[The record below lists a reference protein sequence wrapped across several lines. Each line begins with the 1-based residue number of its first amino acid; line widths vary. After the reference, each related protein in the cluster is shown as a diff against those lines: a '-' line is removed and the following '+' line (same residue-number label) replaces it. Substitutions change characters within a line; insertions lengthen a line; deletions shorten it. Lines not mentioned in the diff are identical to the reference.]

1 MKRLILKLTFAVML
15 VFMGIESADAQS
27 LVKHHGKVKNGYNFW
42 LYTPANVEKPK
53 PVVIFL
59 HGASLRGKDLNQVR
73 RYGTIDAIERGRKID
88 AYVIAPQVP
97 KGWWKPEKIINILEW
112 VKKHHNV
119 DETRVY
125 VLGMSLGGFG
135 SIDLAAQYPDKIAA
149 AMAFCG
155 GGNQKSYKGLTK
167 VPLWIIHGTA
177 DKDVEIKYSDAVV
190 KGMKKFKDGTKRLHY
205 DRIEGM
211 DHSSLAR
218 MFYMNKTYD
227 WLFKHSLTDE
237 GRNMQPVFEV
247 SKKTLTRAVYSDLK
261 RKSSVSKSKQKTTA
275 KSGSKTKSKSKAKA
289 TTNKSK
295 AKAKAATNKSK
306 AKSKSKTTTKQTSK
320 SKSSSKTTTKQASK
334 SKSTTKTTAK
344 SGTKTKTATKP
355 QPKSR

>member
-1 MKRLILKLTFAVML
+1 MKRLILKLTFAVIL
-15 VFMGIESADAQS
+15 FFMGIESADAQS
-27 LVKHHGKVKNGYNFW
+27 LVKHYGKVKNGYNFW

-59 HGASLRGKDLNQVR
+59 HGASLRGTDLNQVR

-97 KGWWKPEKIINILEW
+97 QGWWKPEKIINILEW

-177 DKDVEIKYSDAVV
+177 DKDV
-190 KGMKKFKDGTKRLHY
+190 
-205 DRIEGM
+205 
-211 DHSSLAR
+211 
-218 MFYMNKTYD
+218 
-227 WLFKHSLTDE
+227 
-237 GRNMQPVFEV
+237 
-247 SKKTLTRAVYSDLK
+247 
-261 RKSSVSKSKQKTTA
+261 
-275 KSGSKTKSKSKAKA
+275 
-289 TTNKSK
+289 
-295 AKAKAATNKSK
+295 
-306 AKSKSKTTTKQTSK
+306 
-320 SKSSSKTTTKQASK
+320 
-334 SKSTTKTTAK
+334 
-344 SGTKTKTATKP
+344 
-355 QPKSR
+355 

>member
-1 MKRLILKLTFAVML
+1 MKRWILKLTFAVML
-15 VFMGIESADAQS
+15 VFIGIESADAQS
-27 LVKHHGKVKNGYNFW
+27 LVKHYGKVKNGYNFW

-59 HGASLRGKDLNQVR
+59 HGASLRGTDLNQVR

-97 KGWWKPEKIINILEW
+97 QGWWKPEKIINILEW
-112 VKKHHNV
+112 VKKHHNI

-177 DKDVEIKYSDAVV
+177 DKDVEVKYSDAVV

-218 MFYMNKTYD
+218 MFYMKKTYD

-295 AKAKAATNKSK
+295 AKAKATTNKSK

-320 SKSSSKTTTKQASK
+320 SKSSSKTT
-334 SKSTTKTTAK
+334 AK

>member
-1 MKRLILKLTFAVML
+1 ML
-15 VFMGIESADAQS
+15 VFIGFEPANAQS
-27 LVKHHGKVKNGYNFW
+27 LVKHYGKVKNGYNFW

-59 HGASLRGKDLNQVR
+59 HGASLRGTDLNQVR

-97 KGWWKPEKIINILEW
+97 QGWWKPEKIINILEW

-218 MFYMNKTYD
+218 MFYMKKTYD

-237 GRNMQPVFEV
+237 GRKIQPVFEV
-247 SKKTLTRAVYSDLK
+247 SNKTLTRAVYSDLK
-261 RKSSVSKSKQKTTA
+261 RKGSKQKTTA
-275 KSGSKTKSKSKAKA
+275 KSGSKTKSKAKAKA
-289 TTNKSK
+289 T
-295 AKAKAATNKSK
+295 TNKSK

-320 SKSSSKTTTKQASK
+320 SKSSSKTT
-334 SKSTTKTTAK
+334 AK

>member
-1 MKRLILKLTFAVML
+1 ML
-15 VFMGIESADAQS
+15 VFIGFEPANAQS
-27 LVKHHGKVKNGYNFW
+27 LVKHYGKVKNGYNFW

-59 HGASLRGKDLNQVR
+59 HGASLRGTDLNQVR

-97 KGWWKPEKIINILEW
+97 QGWWKPEKIINILEW
-112 VKKHHNV
+112 VKKHHNI

-177 DKDVEIKYSDAVV
+177 DKDVEVKYSDAVV

-218 MFYMNKTYD
+218 MFYMKKTYD

-237 GRNMQPVFEV
+237 GRKIQPVFEV
-247 SKKTLTRAVYSDLK
+247 SNKTLTRAVYSDLK
-261 RKSSVSKSKQKTTA
+261 RKGSKQKTTA
-275 KSGSKTKSKSKAKA
+275 KSGSKTKSKAKAKA

-295 AKAKAATNKSK
+295 A
-306 AKSKSKTTTKQTSK
+306 KSKTTTKQTSK
-320 SKSSSKTTTKQASK
+320 SKSSS
-334 SKSTTKTTAK
+334 KTTAK

-355 QPKSR
+355 QPKSK

>member
-1 MKRLILKLTFAVML
+1 MKRWILKLTFAVIL
-15 VFMGIESADAQS
+15 FFMGIESADAQS
-27 LVKHHGKVKNGYNFW
+27 LVKHYGKVKNGYNFW

-59 HGASLRGKDLNQVR
+59 HGASLRGTDLNQVR

-97 KGWWKPEKIINILEW
+97 QGWWKPEKIINILEW

-218 MFYMNKTYD
+218 MFYMKKTYD

-247 SKKTLTRAVYSDLK
+247 SNKTLTRAVYSDLK
-261 RKSSVSKSKQKTTA
+261 RKGSKQKTTA

-295 AKAKAATNKSK
+295 AK
-306 AKSKSKTTTKQTSK
+306 SKSKTTTKQTSK
-320 SKSSSKTTTKQASK
+320 SKSSSKTT
-334 SKSTTKTTAK
+334 AK

-355 QPKSR
+355 QPKSK

>member
-1 MKRLILKLTFAVML
+1 
-15 VFMGIESADAQS
+15 MGIESADAQS
-27 LVKHHGKVKNGYNFW
+27 LVKHYGKVKNGYNFW

-59 HGASLRGKDLNQVR
+59 HGASLRGTDLNQVR

-119 DETRVY
+119 DESRVY

-177 DKDVEIKYSDAVV
+177 DKDVEVKYSDAVV

-218 MFYMNKTYD
+218 MFYMKKTYD

-237 GRNMQPVFEV
+237 GRKIQPVFEV
-247 SKKTLTRAVYSDLK
+247 SNKTLTRAVYSDLK
-261 RKSSVSKSKQKTTA
+261 RKGSKQKTTA
-275 KSGSKTKSKSKAKA
+275 KSGSKTKSKAKAKA
-289 TTNKSK
+289 TTNK
-295 AKAKAATNKSK
+295 AK

-320 SKSSSKTTTKQASK
+320 SKSSSKTTA
-334 SKSTTKTTAK
+334 KT
-344 SGTKTKTATKP
+344 STKTKSATKP

>member
-1 MKRLILKLTFAVML
+1 MKRWILKLTFAVML

-27 LVKHHGKVKNGYNFW
+27 LVKHNGKVKNGYNFW

-59 HGASLRGKDLNQVR
+59 HGASLRGTDLNQVR

-97 KGWWKPEKIINILEW
+97 QGWWKPEKIINILEW

-218 MFYMNKTYD
+218 MFYMKKTYD

-237 GRNMQPVFEV
+237 GRKIQPVFEV
-247 SKKTLTRAVYSDLK
+247 SNKTLTRAVYSDLK
-261 RKSSVSKSKQKTTA
+261 RKGSKQKTTA

-295 AKAKAATNKSK
+295 AK
-306 AKSKSKTTTKQTSK
+306 SKSKTTTKQTSK
-320 SKSSSKTTTKQASK
+320 SKSSS
-334 SKSTTKTTAK
+334 KTTAK

-355 QPKSR
+355 QPKSRSAGFAS

>member
-1 MKRLILKLTFAVML
+1 MKRLILKLTFAVIL
-15 VFMGIESADAQS
+15 FFMGIESADAQS
-27 LVKHHGKVKNGYNFW
+27 LVKHYGKVKNGYNFW

-59 HGASLRGKDLNQVR
+59 HGASLRGTDLNQVR

-97 KGWWKPEKIINILEW
+97 KGWWKPEKIINVLEW
-112 VKKHHNV
+112 VKKHHNI
-119 DETRVY
+119 DESRVY

-177 DKDVEIKYSDAVV
+177 DKDVEVKYSDAVV

-218 MFYMNKTYD
+218 MFYMKKTYD

-261 RKSSVSKSKQKTTA
+261 RKSSVSKSKKKTTA

-295 AKAKAATNKSK
+295 AKAK
-306 AKSKSKTTTKQTSK
+306 SKSKTTAKQTSK
-320 SKSSSKTTTKQASK
+320 SKSSSKTTTKSSTNTK
-334 SKSTTKTTAK
+334 S
-344 SGTKTKTATKP
+344 ATKP

>member
-1 MKRLILKLTFAVML
+1 MKRLILKLTFAVIL
-15 VFMGIESADAQS
+15 FFMGIESADAQS
-27 LVKHHGKVKNGYNFW
+27 LVKHYGKVKNGYNFW

-59 HGASLRGKDLNQVR
+59 HGASLRGTDLNQVR
-73 RYGTIDAIERGRKID
+73 RYGTIDAVERGRKID

-97 KGWWKPEKIINILEW
+97 KGWWKPEKIINVLEW

-119 DETRVY
+119 DESRVY

-177 DKDVEIKYSDAVV
+177 DKDVEVKYSDAVV

-218 MFYMNKTYD
+218 MFYMKKTYD

-237 GRNMQPVFEV
+237 GRNMQPVF
-247 SKKTLTRAVYSDLK
+247 
-261 RKSSVSKSKQKTTA
+261 
-275 KSGSKTKSKSKAKA
+275 
-289 TTNKSK
+289 
-295 AKAKAATNKSK
+295 
-306 AKSKSKTTTKQTSK
+306 
-320 SKSSSKTTTKQASK
+320 
-334 SKSTTKTTAK
+334 
-344 SGTKTKTATKP
+344 
-355 QPKSR
+355 

>member
-1 MKRLILKLTFAVML
+1 
-15 VFMGIESADAQS
+15 MGIESADAQS
-27 LVKHHGKVKNGYNFW
+27 LVKHYGKVKNGYNFW

-59 HGASLRGKDLNQVR
+59 HGASLRGTDLNQVR

-218 MFYMNKTYD
+218 MFYMKKTYD

-247 SKKTLTRAVYSDLK
+247 SNKTLTRAVYSDLK
-261 RKSSVSKSKQKTTA
+261 RKGSKQKTTA

-295 AKAKAATNKSK
+295 AKSK
-306 AKSKSKTTTKQTSK
+306 TTTKQTSKSKSKTTTKQTSK
-320 SKSSSKTTTKQASK
+320 SKSSSKTT
-334 SKSTTKTTAK
+334 AK

>member
-1 MKRLILKLTFAVML
+1 ML
-15 VFMGIESADAQS
+15 VFIGIESADAQS
-27 LVKHHGKVKNGYNFW
+27 LVKHYGKVKNGYNFW

-59 HGASLRGKDLNQVR
+59 HGASLRGTDLNQVR

-97 KGWWKPEKIINILEW
+97 QGWWKPEKIINILEW
-112 VKKHHNV
+112 VKKHHNI

-177 DKDVEIKYSDAVV
+177 DKDVEVKYSDAVV

-218 MFYMNKTYD
+218 MFYMKKTYD

-295 AKAKAATNKSK
+295 AKAKATTNKSK

-320 SKSSSKTTTKQASK
+320 SKSSSKTT
-334 SKSTTKTTAK
+334 AK

>member
-1 MKRLILKLTFAVML
+1 ML
-15 VFMGIESADAQS
+15 VFIGIESADAQS
-27 LVKHHGKVKNGYNFW
+27 LVKHYGKVKNGYNFW

-59 HGASLRGKDLNQVR
+59 HGASLRGTDLNQVR

-97 KGWWKPEKIINILEW
+97 QGWWKPEKIINILEW

-218 MFYMNKTYD
+218 MFYMKKTYD

-237 GRNMQPVFEV
+237 GRKIQPVFEV
-247 SKKTLTRAVYSDLK
+247 SNKTLTRAIYSDLK
-261 RKSSVSKSKQKTTA
+261 RKGSKQKTTA
-275 KSGSKTKSKSKAKA
+275 KSGSKTKSKAKAKA
-289 TTNKSK
+289 T
-295 AKAKAATNKSK
+295 TNKSK

-320 SKSSSKTTTKQASK
+320 SKSTS
-334 SKSTTKTTAK
+334 KTTAK

>member
-1 MKRLILKLTFAVML
+1 ML
-15 VFMGIESADAQS
+15 VFIGIESADAQS
-27 LVKHHGKVKNGYNFW
+27 LVKHYGKVKNGYNFW

-59 HGASLRGKDLNQVR
+59 HGASLRGTDLNQVR

-97 KGWWKPEKIINILEW
+97 QGWWKPEKIINILEW

-218 MFYMNKTYD
+218 MFYMKKTYD

-247 SKKTLTRAVYSDLK
+247 SNKTLTRAVYSDLK
-261 RKSSVSKSKQKTTA
+261 RKGSKQKTTA

-289 TTNKSK
+289 T
-295 AKAKAATNKSK
+295 TNKSK

-320 SKSSSKTTTKQASK
+320 SKSSSKTTTKQTSK
-334 SKSTTKTTAK
+334 SKSSSKTTAK

-355 QPKSR
+355 QPTSRSAGFAS

>member
-1 MKRLILKLTFAVML
+1 MKRWILKLTFAVML
-15 VFMGIESADAQS
+15 VFIGFEPANAQS
-27 LVKHHGKVKNGYNFW
+27 LVKHYGKVKNGYNFW

-59 HGASLRGKDLNQVR
+59 HGASLRGTDLNQVR

-97 KGWWKPEKIINILEW
+97 QGWWKPEKIINILEW

-177 DKDVEIKYSDAVV
+177 DKDVEVKYSDAVV

-218 MFYMNKTYD
+218 MFYMKKTYD

-237 GRNMQPVFEV
+237 GRKIQPVFEV
-247 SKKTLTRAVYSDLK
+247 SNKTLTRAVYSDLK
-261 RKSSVSKSKQKTTA
+261 RKGSKQKTTA
-275 KSGSKTKSKSKAKA
+275 KSGSKTKSKAKAKV

-295 AKAKAATNKSK
+295 A
-306 AKSKSKTTTKQTSK
+306 KSKTTTKQTSK

-334 SKSTTKTTAK
+334 SKSSSKTTAK

>member
-1 MKRLILKLTFAVML
+1 ML
-15 VFMGIESADAQS
+15 VFIGFESADAQS
-27 LVKHHGKVKNGYNFW
+27 LVKHYGKVKNGYNFW

-59 HGASLRGKDLNQVR
+59 HGASLRGTDLNQVR

-97 KGWWKPEKIINILEW
+97 QGWWKPEKIINILEW

-218 MFYMNKTYD
+218 MFYMKKTYD

-237 GRNMQPVFEV
+237 GRKIQPVFEV
-247 SKKTLTRAVYSDLK
+247 SNKTLTRAVYSDLK
-261 RKSSVSKSKQKTTA
+261 RKGSKQKTTA

-295 AKAKAATNKSK
+295 AK
-306 AKSKSKTTTKQTSK
+306 SKTTTKQTSK
-320 SKSSSKTTTKQASK
+320 SKSSS
-334 SKSTTKTTAK
+334 KTTAK

>member
-1 MKRLILKLTFAVML
+1 MKRWILKLTFAVML
-15 VFMGIESADAQS
+15 VFIGFEPANAQS
-27 LVKHHGKVKNGYNFW
+27 LVKHYGKVKNGYNFW

-59 HGASLRGKDLNQVR
+59 HGASLRGTDLNQVR

-97 KGWWKPEKIINILEW
+97 QGWWKPEKIINILEW

-177 DKDVEIKYSDAVV
+177 DNIVNVKESDRVVEAMKNS
-190 KGMKKFKDGTKRLHY
+190 KGGAPRLHY
-205 DRIEGM
+205 DRIDGM
-211 DHSSLAR
+211 NHSLPAR
-218 MFYMNKTYD
+218 IFYMVECYE
-227 WLFKHSLTDE
+227 WLFSHSLSDE
-237 GRNMQPVFEV
+237 GRPVTPKYEI
-247 SKKTLTRAVYSDLK
+247 SNEALAPRTVYRGTSSQK
-261 RKSSVSKSKQKTTA
+261 REGLIV
-275 KSGSKTKSKSKAKA
+275 
-289 TTNKSK
+289 NE
-295 AKAKAATNKSK
+295 
-306 AKSKSKTTTKQTSK
+306 
-320 SKSSSKTTTKQASK
+320 
-334 SKSTTKTTAK
+334 
-344 SGTKTKTATKP
+344 
-355 QPKSR
+355 

>member
-1 MKRLILKLTFAVML
+1 MKKWIFKLTFAL
-15 VFMGIESADAQS
+15 ILLLLSIETVDAQS
-27 LVKHHGKVKNGYNFW
+27 LKTYKGKVKNGYNFW

-59 HGASLRGKDLNQVR
+59 HGASLRGTDLNQVR

-97 KGWWKPEKIINILEW
+97 KGWWNPEKIINVLEW

-119 DETRVY
+119 DESRVY

-177 DKDVEIKYSDAVV
+177 DKDVEVKYSDAVV

-218 MFYMNKTYD
+218 MFYMKKTYD
-227 WLFKHSLTDE
+227 WLFKHSLNDE

-261 RKSSVSKSKQKTTA
+261 RKSSVSKSKQKSTA

-295 AKAKAATNKSK
+295 SK
-306 AKSKSKTTTKQTSK
+306 AKSKSKTKTKTTAKQTSK
-320 SKSSSKTTTKQASK
+320 SKSTSKTTTKTS
-334 SKSTTKTTAK
+334 
-344 SGTKTKTATKP
+344 TKTKSATKP

>member
-1 MKRLILKLTFAVML
+1 MKRLILKLTFAVIL
-15 VFMGIESADAQS
+15 FFMGIESVDAQS
-27 LVKHHGKVKNGYNFW
+27 LVKHYGKVKNGYNFW

-59 HGASLRGKDLNQVR
+59 HGASLRGTDLNQVR

-97 KGWWKPEKIINILEW
+97 KGWWKPEKIINVLEW

-119 DETRVY
+119 DESRVY

-177 DKDVEIKYSDAVV
+177 DKDVEVKYSDAVV

-218 MFYMNKTYD
+218 MFYTKKTYD

-261 RKSSVSKSKQKTTA
+261 RKSSKQKTTA
-275 KSGSKTKSKSKAKA
+275 KSGSKTKSKAKAKA
-289 TTNKSK
+289 T
-295 AKAKAATNKSK
+295 TNKSK
-306 AKSKSKTTTKQTSK
+306 AKSKSKTTAKQTSK
-320 SKSSSKTTTKQASK
+320 SKSSSKST
-334 SKSTTKTTAK
+334 STTKTKTTTK
-344 SGTKTKTATKP
+344 TSTKTKSATKP

>member
-1 MKRLILKLTFAVML
+1 MKRLILKLTFAVIL
-15 VFMGIESADAQS
+15 FFMGIESADAQS
-27 LVKHHGKVKNGYNFW
+27 LVKHYGKVKNGYNFW

-59 HGASLRGKDLNQVR
+59 HGASLRGTDLNQVR

-97 KGWWKPEKIINILEW
+97 KGWWKPEKIINVLEW

-119 DETRVY
+119 DESRVY

-177 DKDVEIKYSDAVV
+177 DKDVEVKYSDAVV

-218 MFYMNKTYD
+218 MFYMKKTYD

-295 AKAKAATNKSK
+295 T
-306 AKSKSKTTTKQTSK
+306 KSKSKTTTKQTSK
-320 SKSSSKTTTKQASK
+320 SKSTSKTTTK
-334 SKSTTKTTAK
+334 TKT
-344 SGTKTKTATKP
+344 STKTKSATKP

>member
-1 MKRLILKLTFAVML
+1 
-15 VFMGIESADAQS
+15 MGIESADAQS
-27 LVKHHGKVKNGYNFW
+27 LVKHYGKVKNGYNFW
-42 LYTPANVEKPK
+42 LYTPTNVEKPK

-59 HGASLRGKDLNQVR
+59 HGASLRGTDLNQVR

-112 VKKHHNV
+112 VKKHHNI

-177 DKDVEIKYSDAVV
+177 DKDVEVKYSDAVV
-190 KGMKKFKDGTKRLHY
+190 KGMKKFENGTRRLHY

-218 MFYMNKTYD
+218 MFYMKKTYD

-247 SKKTLTRAVYSDLK
+247 SNKTLTRAVYSDLK

-295 AKAKAATNKSK
+295 AK
-306 AKSKSKTTTKQTSK
+306 SKSKTTTKQT
-320 SKSSSKTTTKQASK
+320 SK

>member
-1 MKRLILKLTFAVML
+1 
-15 VFMGIESADAQS
+15 MGIESVDAQS
-27 LVKHHGKVKNGYNFW
+27 LVKHYGKVKNGYNFW

-59 HGASLRGKDLNQVR
+59 HGASLRGTDLNQVR

-97 KGWWKPEKIINILEW
+97 KGWWKPEKIINVLEW

-119 DETRVY
+119 DESRVY

-177 DKDVEIKYSDAVV
+177 DKDVEVKYSDAVV

-218 MFYMNKTYD
+218 MFYMKKTYD

-275 KSGSKTKSKSKAKA
+275 KSGSKTKSKPKAKA

-295 AKAKAATNKSK
+295 T
-306 AKSKSKTTTKQTSK
+306 KSKSKTTAKQTSK
-320 SKSSSKTTTKQASK
+320 SKSTSKTTTKTS
-334 SKSTTKTTAK
+334 
-344 SGTKTKTATKP
+344 TKTKSATKP

>member
-1 MKRLILKLTFAVML
+1 
-15 VFMGIESADAQS
+15 
-27 LVKHHGKVKNGYNFW
+27 
-42 LYTPANVEKPK
+42 
-53 PVVIFL
+53 
-59 HGASLRGKDLNQVR
+59 
-73 RYGTIDAIERGRKID
+73 
-88 AYVIAPQVP
+88 
-97 KGWWKPEKIINILEW
+97 
-112 VKKHHNV
+112 
-119 DETRVY
+119 
-125 VLGMSLGGFG
+125 
-135 SIDLAAQYPDKIAA
+135 
-149 AMAFCG
+149 
-155 GGNQKSYKGLTK
+155 
-167 VPLWIIHGTA
+167 
-177 DKDVEIKYSDAVV
+177 
-190 KGMKKFKDGTKRLHY
+190 MKKFKDGTKRLHY

-218 MFYMNKTYD
+218 MFYMKKTYD

-295 AKAKAATNKSK
+295 AK
-306 AKSKSKTTTKQTSK
+306 SKSKTTTKQTSK
-320 SKSSSKTTTKQASK
+320 SKSSS
-334 SKSTTKTTAK
+334 KTTAK

>member
-1 MKRLILKLTFAVML
+1 ML
-15 VFMGIESADAQS
+15 VFIGFESADAQS
-27 LVKHHGKVKNGYNFW
+27 LVKHYGKVKNGYNFW

-59 HGASLRGKDLNQVR
+59 HGASLRGTDLNQVR

-97 KGWWKPEKIINILEW
+97 QGWWKPEKIINILEW

-177 DKDVEIKYSDAVV
+177 DKDVEVKYSDAVV
-190 KGMKKFKDGTKRLHY
+190 KGMKKFNDGTKRLHY

-218 MFYMNKTYD
+218 MFYMKKTYD

-247 SKKTLTRAVYSDLK
+247 SNKTLTRAVYSDLK
-261 RKSSVSKSKQKTTA
+261 RKGSKQKTTA

-295 AKAKAATNKSK
+295 AK
-306 AKSKSKTTTKQTSK
+306 SKTTTKQTSK
-320 SKSSSKTTTKQASK
+320 SKSSS
-334 SKSTTKTTAK
+334 KTTAK

-355 QPKSR
+355 QPKSK

>member
-1 MKRLILKLTFAVML
+1 ML
-15 VFMGIESADAQS
+15 VFIGIESADAQS
-27 LVKHHGKVKNGYNFW
+27 LVKHYGKVKNGYNFW

-59 HGASLRGKDLNQVR
+59 HGASLRGTDLNQVR

-97 KGWWKPEKIINILEW
+97 QGWWKPEKIINILEW
-112 VKKHHNV
+112 VKKHHNI

-177 DKDVEIKYSDAVV
+177 DKDVEVKYSDAVV

-218 MFYMNKTYD
+218 MFYMKKTYD

-237 GRNMQPVFEV
+237 GRNMQPVFEF

-295 AKAKAATNKSK
+295 AKAKATTNKSK

-320 SKSSSKTTTKQASK
+320 SKSSSKTT
-334 SKSTTKTTAK
+334 AK

>member
-1 MKRLILKLTFAVML
+1 MKRLILKLTFAVIL
-15 VFMGIESADAQS
+15 FFMGIESADAQS

-59 HGASLRGKDLNQVR
+59 HGASLRGTDLNQVR

-119 DETRVY
+119 DESRVY

-177 DKDVEIKYSDAVV
+177 DKDVEVKYSDAVV

-218 MFYMNKTYD
+218 MFYTKKTYD

-247 SKKTLTRAVYSDLK
+247 SMKTLTRAVYSDLK

-275 KSGSKTKSKSKAKA
+275 KSGSKTKSKPKAKA
-289 TTNKSK
+289 TTNKS
-295 AKAKAATNKSK
+295 KSK

-320 SKSSSKTTTKQASK
+320 SKSKSKTTTKQTSK
-334 SKSTTKTTAK
+334 SKSTSKTTTKTN
-344 SGTKTKTATKP
+344 TKTKSATKP